1 MVTYMITKIY
11 KIFLK
16 KHWMFNTILCL
27 LTIREPISFILSI
40 WILSNIFYNNINY
53 MWFIVLFLFPIVHTI
68 FSKSK
73 LEAIIVDYVE
83 DSKEQNKYIRTI
95 LIMDFFIFLFI
106 SFVSFCIYSIILW
119 YYWKKLII
127 NQGCNIYSKF

>member
-1 MVTYMITKIY
+1 MITKIY

-127 NQGCNIYSKF
+127 NQGCTIYSKF

>member
-16 KHWMFNTILCL
+16 KHWKFNTILCL

-95 LIMDFFIFLFI
+95 LIIDFFIFLFI
-106 SFVSFCIYSIILW
+106 SFVSFCIYSIIL
-119 YYWKKLII
+119 
-127 NQGCNIYSKF
+127 

>member
-1 MVTYMITKIY
+1 MITKIY

-40 WILSNIFYNNINY
+40 WILSNIFYNDINY

-106 SFVSFCIYSIILW
+106 SFVSFCIYSIIL
-119 YYWKKLII
+119 
-127 NQGCNIYSKF
+127 

>member
-1 MVTYMITKIY
+1 MITKIY

-83 DSKEQNKYIRTI
+83 DSKEQNKYIFPLYHFAYT
-95 LIMDFFIFLFI
+95 LLFFD
-106 SFVSFCIYSIILW
+106 IIE
-119 YYWKKLII
+119 K
-127 NQGCNIYSKF
+127 S